1 MKKRILTL
9 TGLLVVASM
18 LLSACAS
25 AAASPEQI
33 IQTVVVEGEVKEIIV
48 TATPDPSLADGVEGE
63 KKIIRGSVGNG
74 DIPTTDPSL
83 TSDSAS
89 LQIVEE
95 IYIGL
100 TRMDES
106 TLELGPGMATE
117 WSFSEDQK
125 TITFKLRND
134 VPWVKYDYDTE
145 AVVKVQDCDGK
156 DRMVTAKDF
165 EYGILRTLNPATGS
179 DYAYVLNFAIA
190 GAEGYNQGKTDDPA
204 TVGVRAID
212 DATLEL
218 TFNAAAPYNLSIA
231 GMWVAY
237 AEPKW
242 LIEGDDCTEARTDR
256 WTETGFSQS
265 YGPFAMKEWVH
276 DSYLTMIKNP
286 FWPGDAITPQ
296 PKVDE
301 VVINMLDDPAW
312 FAEYEAGNMEYA
324 RVPQADMDRVRND
337 PVYSEELSIFP
348 VLSTYFYGFN
358 TTAEYVDDVRV
369 RRALSMAIDREALI
383 ANVVKG
389 DQSPARW
396 FCPPG
401 LPACPTPEKYPDLG
415 IGFDVEKAKASL
427 QEYLDEKGLKPEDVK
442 ITLMFNT
449 NEGHRRIAEAVQAMW
464 QENLGL
470 TVELTNQE
478 WRVFLKTV
486 KSLETPQIYRS
497 GWNLDYVD
505 TNNFTR
511 DVASSGGN
519 DNPVDDSGKPA
530 GGMMWKND
538 RFEEL
543 VKAASAEMDPD
554 KRMELYAEAEQ
565 ILVADDAALI
575 PIYWYTSVQVTKP
588 YVTRTQAL
596 QGRQSYEKWD
606 ILPH

>member
-1 MKKRILTL
+1 MKSKIFSLA
-9 TGLLVVASM
+9 GLLVIASM

-25 AAASPEQI
+25 AAATPETI
-33 IQTVVVEGEVKEIIV
+33 IQTVVVEGEVKEIFV
-48 TATPDPSLADGVEGE
+48 TATPDPSATAAEVGE
-63 KKIIRGSVGNG
+63 KKIIRASVGNG
-74 DIPTTDPSL
+74 DIPTIDPSL

-89 LQIVEE
+89 LQAVEE

-100 TRMDES
+100 TRMDEA

-117 WSFSEDQK
+117 WSFSEDNK

-134 VPWVKYDYDTE
+134 VPWVKFDYDTD
-145 AVVKVQDCDGK
+145 AVVKVQDCEGN
-156 DRMVTAKDF
+156 DRMVTAYDF

-190 GAEGYNQGKTDDPA
+190 GAEDYNQGKTDDPT
-204 TVGVRAID
+204 TVGVKAVD
-212 DATLEL
+212 DTTLEL
-218 TFNAAAPYNLSIA
+218 TFKDAAPFNLSIA

-242 LIEGDDCTEARTDR
+242 LIEGDDCNEARTDR

-286 FWPGDAITPQ
+286 FWPGNDLTPQ
-296 PKVDE
+296 AKVDE
-301 VVINMLDDPAW
+301 VVLNMLDDPAW
-312 FAEYEAGNMEYA
+312 FAEYEAGNMEYS

-358 TTAEYVDDVRV
+358 TTAKYVDDVRV

-389 DQSPARW
+389 DQTPARW

-401 LPACPTPEKYPDLG
+401 LPACPTTDKNPDLG
-415 IGFDVEKAKASL
+415 ISFDVEKAKASL

-449 NEGHRRIAEAVQAMW
+449 NEGHRRIAEAIQAMW
-464 QENLGL
+464 KENLGL
-470 TVELTNQE
+470 NVELTNQE
-478 WRVFLKTV
+478 WRVFLKTI
-486 KSLETPQIYRS
+486 KGLETPQIYRS

-511 DVASSGGN
+511 DVAASGGN
-519 DNPVDDSGKPA
+519 DNPVDESGKPA

-543 VKAASAEMDPD
+543 VKAAAVEMDPN
-554 KRMELYAEAEQ
+554 KRVELYSEAEQ
-565 ILVADDAALI
+565 ILVAEDAALI

-588 YVTRTQAL
+588 YVVRTQAL
-596 QGRQSYEKWD
+596 QGRQSFEKWD
-606 ILPH
+606 ILPQ